1 MAARKLRRG
10 IMDESARTSS
20 SGGCVGVFAFRATLM
35 VAAVVAALALPATA
49 AAQGS
54 DATAAEYKATDK
66 LVVGAAG
73 GGGGGPEQPT
83 GLETRVVSSLPFT
96 GFDLVAMGLAAI
108 VITGT
113 GFALRR
119 LSSAPRLD
127 G

>member
-1 MAARKLRRG
+1 
-10 IMDESARTSS
+10 
-20 SGGCVGVFAFRATLM
+20 VFVFRATLI
-35 VAAVVAALALPATA
+35 AAVVVAALALPAMA

-73 GGGGGPEQPT
+73 GGGGGGGPEQPT
-83 GLETRVVSSLPFT
+83 GLESRVVSSLPFT